1 MNSSSNTSKQGT
13 YSPAQKIVITGNTS
27 GIGKQIQYRLKTAGY
42 EVLGLS
48 KSNGFDLADTSKV
61 VQAILDFDPDVVF
74 NNAYHPEGQLKLLTH
89 LHALWTGRQK
99 VIINTGAF
107 RNIDLI
113 YEIANKYGSQC
124 LVGSIEA
131 KKNGSEWYCY
141 TDNGREPTD
150 FELKANITRTA
161 DIGLIPMYSTLN
173 HHNGQVNTRLERDED
188 GELSVYALHD
198 IPPNTPLYLTYGRSG
213 LQSSVDVFNT
223 YGFVEEYPQLWR

>member
-99 VIINTGAF
+99 VIINTGSVAAYVPGYPNKEYLKAKKAQRDYIIQASF
-107 RNIDLI
+107 TYPYKNMCRLHNVSFGFVNTKFIASNAPQFIYAAEAARILSDLI
-113 YEIANKYGSQC
+113 PPQEYIIPEIIVNHLNRNPSDVERTLRGS
-124 LVGSIEA
+124 S
-131 KKNGSEWYCY
+131 
-141 TDNGREPTD
+141 
-150 FELKANITRTA
+150 
-161 DIGLIPMYSTLN
+161 
-173 HHNGQVNTRLERDED
+173 
-188 GELSVYALHD
+188 GE
-198 IPPNTPLYLTYGRSG
+198 N
-213 LQSSVDVFNT
+213 
-223 YGFVEEYPQLWR
+223 